1 MKVVVVPASAQTSQ
15 WAIQTLLDDSSVPSV
30 IGVYRDVG
38 KVPAG
43 FRNHQIFQAVQGDV
57 SDGSTLDF
65 SGCDAV
71 ITLTP
76 PKLDGS
82 DFIAFGKNMATNVRQ
97 AVAKSRSVK
106 RLVYV
111 SSQGAQ
117 YAEGVGEVRTNHNCE
132 RIFETLACEVV
143 FVRNCYFMENWSSA
157 LDTINSDNP
166 YFYSTI
172 APLDYSLPMVSV
184 KDIGKT
190 CAREALSAG
199 TPLERSPRIVYLH
212 GPRNFSVRDV
222 WEAFEKVTGKK
233 IRVELV
239 ETEGLRRFFEHSPLP
254 ANLVDDF
261 VEMML
266 TFLPGGLLE
275 EEMNDLTNA
284 VRGDDTLV
292 DSFSRMWRAS
302 QSA

>member
-43 FRNHQIFQAVQGDV
+43 FRNPQIFQAVQGDV

-82 DFIAFGKNMATNVRQ
+82 DFIAFGKNMATNVQQ

-106 RLVYV
+106 SLVYV

-132 RIFETLACEVV
+132 RIFETLACDVV

-212 GPRNFSVRDV
+212 GPRNFTVRDV

-233 IRVELV
+233 IK
-239 ETEGLRRFFEHSPLP
+239 T
-254 ANLVDDF
+254 NLVDDF